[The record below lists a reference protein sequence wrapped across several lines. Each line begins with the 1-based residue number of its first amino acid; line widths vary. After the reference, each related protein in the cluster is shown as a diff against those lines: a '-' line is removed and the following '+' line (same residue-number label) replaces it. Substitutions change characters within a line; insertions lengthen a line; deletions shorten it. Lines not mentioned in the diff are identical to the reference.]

1 MQLFQMEYFVAI
13 ADCKSMNKAAEQ
25 LFVTQSSLS
34 KTIKNLEAELGFPLL
49 NRSRRG
55 VTMTELGKE
64 FYDHAR
70 MILEQTEMINSLS
83 RQDQPR
89 TFSVAAYPFFAVSRL
104 YGEFLYE
111 HQPCWDLSF
120 RFIQC
125 RLKEV
130 MERVEEGSAD
140 IGVVVYN
147 SEQYQDLRHMLRYK
161 ELELTVVAEDT
172 WYVSVGPKSPLYDRK
187 EVLFRD
193 LTAYSPVRMPDDYF
207 SNVTAHLEVDGTK
220 VHEIMDTIYVNDSAA
235 ILSILRSST
244 AFYLGPGFSRQ
255 DLEGYGIRSI
265 PIHNCQVV
273 VYVGWIH
280 KKNKG
285 LSEEEKAFVQK
296 LGQLGNLS

>member
-1 MQLFQMEYFVAI
+1 MQLFQMEYFMTI
-13 ADCKSMNKAAEQ
+13 ADCRSMNKAAER

-34 KTIKNLEAELGFPLL
+34 KAMKSLEAELGFPLL

-83 RQDQPR
+83 RKDR
-89 TFSVAAYPFFAVSRL
+89 SRIFSVAAYPFFAVLRL

-111 HQPCWDLSF
+111 NRSHRNLSF
-120 RFIQC
+120 RLVEC
-125 RLKEV
+125 RLKEIV
-130 MERVEEGSAD
+130 ERVKEGSAD

-147 SEQYQDLRHMLRYK
+147 SEQYQDLRHMLRAK

-172 WYVSVGPKSPLYDRK
+172 WYVSVGPKSPLYDR
-187 EVLFRD
+187 EQVLFRD

-220 VHEIMDTIYVNDSAA
+220 VHEIKDTIYVNDSAA
-235 ILSILRSST
+235 ILSILHGST

-265 PIHNCQVV
+265 PIHNCQVA
-273 VYVGWIH
+273 VYAGWIR
-280 KKNKG
+280 KKG
-285 LSEEEKAFVQK
+285 EVLSEEEKAFIQK
-296 LGQLGNLS
+296 LEQLGSLS